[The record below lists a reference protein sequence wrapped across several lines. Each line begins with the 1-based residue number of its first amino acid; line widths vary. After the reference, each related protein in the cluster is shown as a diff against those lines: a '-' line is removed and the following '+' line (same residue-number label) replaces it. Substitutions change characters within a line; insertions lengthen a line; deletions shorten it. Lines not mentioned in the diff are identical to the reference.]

1 MVNVELSENDLFLLR
16 QLLMDKI
23 SMGGQMCEIKRCIY
37 LFDKFKEI
45 SSEENIV
52 YE

>member
-23 SMGGQMCEIKRCIY
+23 SMGGKMCEIKRCIY
-37 LFDKFKEI
+37 LFDYFKEFA
-45 SSEENIV
+45 SEENII